1 MLESEETSKQYVER
15 VKDYLINDTCL
26 SKNEKIIN
34 CLTIPAERTLKY
46 IPKPK
51 QKEIWKED
59 NELNT
64 LLDQRRNSNEN
75 EHKDITKKIKK
86 KE

>member
-1 MLESEETSKQYVER
+1 LNQRSKQYVER

-26 SKNEKIIN
+26 SNNEKIIN

-59 NELNT
+59 NKFNT
-64 LLDQRRNSNEN
+64 LLNQRRNSNKN
-75 EHKDITKKIKK
+75 EHKYILKRK
-86 KE
+86 